1 MTDLAVGDDADEHK
15 RPDLAFYGIRSL
27 TSPRRA
33 AYAARRPAEFGVG
46 VVGRYSPR
54 RNGDHSLVCFA
65 CFIE

>member
-1 MTDLAVGDDADEHK
+1 MTDLAVGDDADEDVL
-15 RPDLAFYGIRSL
+15 PDLAFYGIRSL
-27 TSPRRA
+27 TCPRRG
-33 AYAARRPAEFGVG
+33 AYAAPRPADFGVG

>member
-1 MTDLAVGDDADEHK
+1 MTDLAVGDDANEHK
-15 RPDLAFYGIRSL
+15 HPDLAFYGIRSL
-27 TSPRRA
+27 ISPRRGG
-33 AYAARRPAEFGVG
+33 YAAPRPADFGVG

>member
-27 TSPRRA
+27 ISPRRGG
-33 AYAARRPAEFGVG
+33 YAAPRPADFGVG
-46 VVGRYSPR
+46 VVGRYSPL

>member
-1 MTDLAVGDDADEHK
+1 MTDLAVGDDADEHIL
-15 RPDLAFYGIRSL
+15 PDLAFYA
-27 TSPRRA
+27 RRGG
-33 AYAARRPAEFGVG
+33 YAAPRPADFGVG

>member
-1 MTDLAVGDDADEHK
+1 MTDLAVGDDADEHIL
-15 RPDLAFYGIRSL
+15 PDLAFWGIRSL
-27 TSPRRA
+27 TSPRRGG
-33 AYAARRPAEFGVG
+33 YAAPRPADFGVG